1 MDDSQHEAGGLLAT
15 GRRMLRTIG
24 GLVESRLELFL
35 LELKEERVRLL
46 DALLLVAA
54 CLVSALMTVAM
65 LTLTLVVIFWQE
77 YRVAV
82 LVLLTLGYAVG
93 AGVSF
98 WTLRNRLRDW
108 KSFAATLEQIKKD
121 RACLE
126 KPN

>member
-1 MDDSQHEAGGLLAT
+1 MDDSQYEAGGLLAT
-15 GRRMLRTIG
+15 GRRMLRTLG
-24 GLVESRLELFL
+24 GLAESRLELFL

-46 DALLLVAA
+46 DTLLLVAA